1 MFILLYGNVNMSRRV
16 LKSYNIYNLQYFECK
31 GDSGRKVHIVGDDNI
46 GHCEE
51 FRINMCMILS
61 G

>member
-1 MFILLYGNVNMSRRV
+1 MSRRV